1 MKKKNIFDTDI
12 EMVSLDTIGNLEV
25 SYDEMS
31 SPNPE
36 LASDV
41 QMVMKE
47 TQVFSAEQVE
57 AAIKLNDPELERLQN
72 IEETRVINTEKVK
85 EMSEVLG
92 ETKVIDTI
100 AVNDLEEESET
111 VASEEQKI
119 PGKMLT
125 KP

>member
-36 LASDV
+36 LANDV

-47 TQVFSAEQVE
+47 TQVFSADEIE
-57 AAIKLNDPELERLQN
+57 AAIKRNNELLEG
-72 IEETRVINTEKVK
+72 IEN
-85 EMSEVLG
+85 LD
-92 ETKVIDTI
+92 ETKVINTDELDSIGETKIIDTVR
-100 AVNDLEEESET
+100 VNELSDAEERADSNEEE
-111 VASEEQKI
+111 AD
-119 PGKMLT
+119 
-125 KP
+125 

>member
-72 IEETRVINTEKVK
+72 IEETRVINTEKVNK
-85 EMSEVLG
+85 MSEDLG
-92 ETKVIDTI
+92 ETKV
-100 AVNDLEEESET
+100 
-111 VASEEQKI
+111 
-119 PGKMLT
+119 
-125 KP
+125 